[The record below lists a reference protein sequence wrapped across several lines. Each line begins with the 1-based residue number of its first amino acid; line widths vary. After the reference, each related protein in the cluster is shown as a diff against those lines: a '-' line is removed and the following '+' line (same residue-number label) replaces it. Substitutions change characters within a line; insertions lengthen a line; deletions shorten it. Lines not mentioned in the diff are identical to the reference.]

1 MDINAEIT
9 AIRAMAE
16 ELGTSRMAFQPCTTR
31 QAGVIAR
38 AFEEVIGDDREERL
52 AVLERIFPFGD
63 RGPVHSTRDL
73 SKAQAS
79 VLIQWLYGLDR
90 TDKLTGDDEVA
101 WQSGV
106 VLSSIVGRI
115 RQQQAILAGQTELY
129 RAPGEVFIMDQ
140 AEMFELPL
148 PPEAPL

>member
-1 MDINAEIT
+1 MNVSAEIS

-16 ELGTSRMAFQPCTTR
+16 EKGTSRMAFQPCTAK

-79 VLIQWLYGLDR
+79 VLIQWLYGLGGD
-90 TDKLTGDDEVA
+90 DKLTGDDEVA
-101 WQSGV
+101 WGAGI
-106 VLSSIVGRI
+106 VLSSIAGGM
-115 RQQQAILAGQTELY
+115 RQQRAILAGQQEL
-129 RAPGEVFIMDQ
+129 A
-140 AEMFELPL
+140 L
-148 PPEAPL
+148 

>member
-1 MDINAEIT
+1 MNMEAEIA

-16 ELGTSRMAFQPCTTR
+16 NLGETRAAFQPCTTK

-90 TDKLTGDDEVA
+90 ADKLTGDDEVA
-101 WQSGV
+101 WSSGL
-106 VLSSIVGRI
+106 VLSSIAGGI
-115 RQQQAILAGQTELY
+115 RQQSAILAGQ
-129 RAPGEVFIMDQ
+129 
-140 AEMFELPL
+140 AEIFPQPQHL
-148 PPEAPL
+148 